1 MKYWSKGIKSVLY
14 GVIKRQTERR
24 VVCRLRGELIR
35 LKWVDNEWRWD
46 LVTVILDIDLW
57 RDKGGAEK
65 DKMRA
70 SSLTDC
76 SVHFMFKIWFNS
88 GSLGSLIASIHSS
101 LIHSSRTLWP
111 LWIRLSVY
119 PSLLSFIT
127 VRSGPSIFIKSFI
140 YIHLGQGASDMS
152 MSFRISFCH
161 YIDVRVEEGLWLASI
176 SQTTNQSRN
185 HCWSVLLQC
194 YIAGAVFSL
203 VFDSYFLVHV
213 ILISIWYGVACLSS
227 FSIITMRVIMSLHHL
242 RWMNLLS

>member
-127 VRSGPSIFIKSFI
+127 VRSGPLSLSNHSFTSTLGKVPQTWACPFGLIFVTILT
-140 YIHLGQGASDMS
+140 LGWRRVCGWPQSARPLINRETIADQYSYNAS
-152 MSFRISFCH
+152 
-161 YIDVRVEEGLWLASI
+161 
-176 SQTTNQSRN
+176 
-185 HCWSVLLQC
+185 
-194 YIAGAVFSL
+194 
-203 VFDSYFLVHV
+203 
-213 ILISIWYGVACLSS
+213 
-227 FSIITMRVIMSLHHL
+227 
-242 RWMNLLS
+242 